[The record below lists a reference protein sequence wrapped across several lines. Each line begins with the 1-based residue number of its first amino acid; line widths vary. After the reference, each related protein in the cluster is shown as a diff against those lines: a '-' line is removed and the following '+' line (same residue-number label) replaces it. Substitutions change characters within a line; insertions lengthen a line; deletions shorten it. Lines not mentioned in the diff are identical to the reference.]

1 MIARSA
7 DAKPYVAM
15 GEPFFKIKDTL
26 KQYGILAF
34 SSNYALYGDMSERV
48 MSLLESRLPAVEVY
62 SIDEAFA
69 DLTGLPEPL
78 LQLGH
83 DVRADVL
90 QKTGIPVGIGIAPTK
105 TLAKLANAAAKRW
118 QRQTGGV
125 VDIRE
130 PHRRDRLLQ
139 VMAVGE
145 VWGIGRRLQAHLAD
159 MGIKTAWDLAKADP
173 RLLRKRFS
181 VVVEKTAREL
191 FGVAC
196 LEMEPQAPA
205 KREICCSRSF
215 GHRVHALD
223 ELREAVATYATR
235 AGEKLRQQQS
245 LCSLLHVGIR
255 TGLFN
260 TNEERVSLSVTCHLP
275 YPTDDTR
282 LLVQSAI
289 AGLDQIYKAGPAYAK
304 ASVML
309 MDLCQRNE
317 YTPDLFAPT
326 QPAGTDQL
334 MQTMDQINQRWG
346 KGTIRPGRVPT
357 QSEWQ
362 MQRQLLSPAFTTR
375 LDQLWTVR
383 AGN

>member
-1 MIARSA
+1 M
-7 DAKPYVAM
+7 
-15 GEPFFKIKDTL
+15 
-26 KQYGILAF
+26 
-34 SSNYALYGDMSERV
+34 
-48 MSLLESRLPAVEVY
+48 
-62 SIDEAFA
+62 
-69 DLTGLPEPL
+69 

-83 DVRADVL
+83 DVRAEVL
-90 QKTGIPVGIGIAPTK
+90 QKTGIPVGVGIAPTK

-145 VWGIGRRLQAHLAD
+145 VWGIGRRLQAHLLD

-191 FGVAC
+191 LGVAC

-309 MDLCQRNE
+309 MDLCQRHE

-357 QSEWQ
+357 KSEWQ

-375 LDQLWTVR
+375 FDQLWTVR